1 MAVTRAQA
9 IHVLVSRH
17 KEALAQAQKFRCAC
31 CEGIFDRKEA
41 SHVDSYT
48 PQNVIMQRLIPGYN
62 IATYVVCQ
70 VCARLPEKE
79 MLMKV
84 ERYLIREGGI
94 LRPDLK
100 PMDAPGGHSPGH
112 QPHKH
117 GPNCS
122 HKHGGELFPGR
133 G

>member
-1 MAVTRAQA
+1 MAVSRSQAVRA
-9 IHVLVSRH
+9 LVSRH
-17 KEALAQAQKFRCAC
+17 KEALAQSTNFRCAC
-31 CEGIFDRKEA
+31 CEGIFPKKEA
-41 SHVDSYT
+41 SHVGSYT
-48 PQNVIMQRLIPGYN
+48 PRNSIMQRLVPGYN
-62 IATYVVCQ
+62 VATYVVCQ
-70 VCARLPEKE
+70 VCARLPENE
-79 MLMKV
+79 MLTKV
-84 ERYLIREGGI
+84 ERYLIREGGL

-122 HKHGGELFPGR
+122 HGKGQSLFPGR